1 MGEDLDLI
9 FGGTGAVAA
18 TGAFGGVVFRGAG
31 GDKFG
36 RFDGDEKLAGVQDGS
51 VDSVVAAPAHEGVG
65 GKVVGGGNNV
75 GN

>member
-1 MGEDLDLI
+1 MREDLDLI
-9 FGGTGAVAA
+9 FDRAGAVAA
-18 TGAFGGVVFRGAG
+18 VGAFGGMVFRGAG

-51 VDSVVAAPAHEGVG
+51 VDSVVAASAHEGVG